1 MPAPCRMRTVA
12 FGALAAVLSACGPST
27 AQPSTLSPTTALIE
41 QARQQ
46 LAPDRR
52 TTVFDIR
59 VAEAAS
65 ASGVTPG
72 GQPAASPGT
81 TFTLTGEIHSA
92 ALEKEL
98 LALLAKEPRYTF
110 VDQIQAL
117 PHPDLGDR
125 IRGVVGASVIN
136 IRTKP
141 DHAAEMAT
149 QAVLGTPLHVLKQEK
164 GWFYVQTP
172 DRYLGWTN
180 DVITMMTPAEFERWS
195 KTPKVLVTTEV
206 AFLRK
211 GTDAAAP
218 VVSDVVAGA
227 LLAVTAE
234 GPGHYDVEYPD
245 GRTAV
250 LPRAM
255 GQEYPAW
262 LAAARDTPES
272 VVSTAQRFFGVPY
285 LWGGTSAKGMDC
297 SGFTKTV
304 FFLNG
309 VLLPR
314 DASQQVDVGEL
325 IDTSGGIDLRPGDL
339 LYFGT
344 RATAQ
349 RKERVTHVAISLGG
363 ARFIHASNDVHV
375 NSLAPADPDYAPDRA
390 ATFLRAK
397 RVIGLGAAHGVL
409 RLRDLPYYGVTHD

>member
-1 MPAPCRMRTVA
+1 MRTVA
-12 FGALAAVLSACGPST
+12 LGAVAAVLFACGQSP
-27 AQPSTLSPTTALIE
+27 AQPSTVSPTAALIE

-52 TTVFDIR
+52 TTVFDVR
-59 VAEAAS
+59 VVEAGI

-72 GQPAASPGT
+72 GPPTGSPGT
-81 TFTLTGEIHSA
+81 TVTLTGEIHSA

-98 LALLAKEPRYTF
+98 FAVLAKEPRYTF

-125 IRGVVGASVIN
+125 IHGVVSASVIN

-180 DVITMMTPAEFERWS
+180 DVITRMTPPEFERWS
-195 KTPKVLVTTEV
+195 KKPKVLVTTEV
-206 AFLRK
+206 AFLRT
-211 GTDAAAP
+211 GLDAAAP
-218 VVSDVVAGA
+218 VVGDVVAGA
-227 LLAVTAE
+227 LLAVIAE
-234 GPGHYDVEYPD
+234 APGHYDVEYPD

-255 GQEYPAW
+255 GQEYPEW

-272 VVSTAQRFFGVPY
+272 IVATARRFVGVPY

-314 DASQQVDVGEL
+314 DASQQVEVGEL
-325 IDTSGGIDLRPGDL
+325 IDTSAGIDLRPGDL

-344 RATAQ
+344 RATGQ

-363 ARFIHASNDVHV
+363 ARFIHASSDVHV
-375 NSLAPADPDYAPDRA
+375 NSLALADADYAPDRA
-390 ATFLRAK
+390 ATFLRAR
-397 RVIGLGAAHGVL
+397 RVIGVSAAQGVL
-409 RLRDLPYYGVTHD
+409 RLRDLPYYGVTHE

>member
-1 MPAPCRMRTVA
+1 MPAPCRMRRTA
-12 FGALAAVLSACGPST
+12 LGAVAAVLLACGHAAAQQVSIGPS
-27 AQPSTLSPTTALIE
+27 ALLEEI
-41 QARQQ
+41 RQQ

-52 TTVFDIR
+52 TTVFDVR
-59 VAEAAS
+59 MVEGGVVA
-65 ASGVTPG
+65 GVTPG
-72 GQPAASPGT
+72 GQPPAST
-81 TFTLTGEIHSA
+81 TGLALVGEIHSA
-92 ALEKEL
+92 ALKKEL

-125 IRGVVGASVIN
+125 IHGVVSASVIN

-149 QAVLGTPLHVLKQEK
+149 QAVLGTPLHVLKRDR

-180 DVITMMTPAEFERWS
+180 DVITMMTPAEFARWS
-195 KTPKVLVTTEV
+195 TRPKVLVTTEV

-211 GTDAAAP
+211 GTDAASP

-227 LLAVTAE
+227 LLAVTGEAA
-234 GPGHYDVEYPD
+234 GHYDVEYPD

-255 GQEYPAW
+255 AQEYPGW
-262 LAAARDTPES
+262 LAAARDTSES
-272 VVSTAQRFFGVPY
+272 IVATARRFTGVPY

-304 FFLNG
+304 YFLNG

-314 DASQQVDVGEL
+314 DASQQVEVGEL
-325 IDTSGGIDLRPGDL
+325 IDTSAGIDLRPGDL

-344 RATAQ
+344 RATGQ

-363 ARFIHASNDVHV
+363 ARFIHASSDVRV
-375 NSLAPADPDYAPDRA
+375 NSLAASDPDFAPDRK
-390 ATFLRAK
+390 ATFLRAR
-397 RVIGLGAAHGVL
+397 RVIGVGAAQGVL
-409 RLRDLPYYGVTHD
+409 RLKDLPYYGVSHD